1 MSNKEIESLQR
12 SLCRRYDTPYCP
24 TLEGTKLGIILNIK
38 ENIIPING
46 LRHPPEDK
54 TNGWY
59 IWGGEDFSDDPNF
72 FKSIHIEHITEW
84 CPQIQKF
91 LALPPGWRFL
101 IANNYEDVWFDESLL
116 DI

>member
-1 MSNKEIESLQR
+1 MLDIEVESLQR
-12 SLCRRYDTPYCP
+12 NLCKKNNTSYCP
-24 TLEGTKLGIILNIK
+24 ALEGTKLGVTLNIR

-46 LRHPPEDK
+46 LRHPPEEN

-59 IWGGEDFSDDPNF
+59 IWCGEYFSDDPNF
-72 FKSIHIEHITEW
+72 FKPVHIEHIIKW

-101 IANNYEDVWFDESLL
+101 ITDNYEDVWFDESLL